1 MATTI
6 ATTIGARQTTASAP
20 AAPEPVRTPEGTGGA
35 HALETLDK
43 PYVVLVSFDGFRHD
57 YLARY
62 DTPSFDHVAR
72 TGGGANALIPVYP
85 SLTFPSHYSIATG
98 LYPEHHG
105 IVGNRFFAPVA
116 AT

>member
-1 MATTI
+1 MPAALKGLAWALLLAFAGTLPGCGVPADALAPTTPPP
-6 ATTIGARQTTASAP
+6 AASAP

-35 HALETLDK
+35 NALETLDK

-72 TGGGANALIPVYP
+72 TG
-85 SLTFPSHYSIATG
+85 
-98 LYPEHHG
+98 
-105 IVGNRFFAPVA
+105 
-116 AT
+116 